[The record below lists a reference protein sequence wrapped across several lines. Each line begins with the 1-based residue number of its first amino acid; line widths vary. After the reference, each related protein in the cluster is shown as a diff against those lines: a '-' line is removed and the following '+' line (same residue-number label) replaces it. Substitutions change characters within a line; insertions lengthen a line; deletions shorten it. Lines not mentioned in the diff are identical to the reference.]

1 MNKED
6 QLENPPSCT
15 YVICTPTLMGHLD
28 CFLPVGFRSLLLRM
42 SKKTLV
48 WFVTGI
54 SG

>member
-6 QLENPPSCT
+6 QLENPTFCT
-15 YVICTPTLMGHLD
+15 YVICTPTLMGHFN